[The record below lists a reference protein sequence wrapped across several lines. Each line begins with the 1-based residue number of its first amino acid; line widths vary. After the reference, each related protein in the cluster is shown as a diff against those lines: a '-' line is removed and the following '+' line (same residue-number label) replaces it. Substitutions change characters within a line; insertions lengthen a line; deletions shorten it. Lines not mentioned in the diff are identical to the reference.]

1 MEVLV
6 SPSLVAK
13 EIEATKVIFD
23 LLVDLHGLTCE
34 LLEVHNFAN
43 VIQVPLC
50 PIKFSYYHIYLQG
63 KKGEKVVNKLE

>member
-1 MEVLV
+1 VEVFM

-23 LLVDLHGLTCE
+23 LLVDLHGVTSE
-34 LLEVHNFAN
+34 LLKVHNFAN
-43 VIQVPLC
+43 VIQVSLC

-63 KKGEKVVNKLE
+63 KQRGKSC